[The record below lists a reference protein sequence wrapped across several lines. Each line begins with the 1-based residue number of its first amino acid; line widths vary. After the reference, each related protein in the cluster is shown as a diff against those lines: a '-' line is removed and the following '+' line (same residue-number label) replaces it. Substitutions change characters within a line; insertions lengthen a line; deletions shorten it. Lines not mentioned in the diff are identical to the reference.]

1 MYKSKGLLLITASS
15 AFILISSFLLSNSNS
30 ARLKFAAAS
39 FTDCLGT
46 PGSIIQE
53 SYPETCITKDGQRF
67 VRLLEDIDSGESCA
81 YYTRFEEEIR
91 ACATCGDGLC
101 DSYET
106 CTASSINDE
115 LTTDDCGPLYCPTDC
130 EEE

>member
-1 MYKSKGLLLITASS
+1 MRKSKGLLFLTAST

-53 SYPETCITKDGQRF
+53 SYPEICITKDGQRF
-67 VRLLEDIDSGESCA
+67 TRQLEDIDSGENCA

-130 EEE
+130 EET

>member
-1 MYKSKGLLLITASS
+1 MYKSKGRLLITAST
-15 AFILISSFLLSNSNS
+15 AFILISSFLLSNLRS
-30 ARLKFAAAS
+30 ARISPVAAS
-39 FTDCLGT
+39 FADCIKV

-67 VRLLEDIDSGESCA
+67 VRPLEDIDSGESCA
-81 YYTRFEEEIR
+81 YYTRFGEEIR

-115 LTTDDCGPLYCPTDC
+115 LTTDDCGPLYCHTDC